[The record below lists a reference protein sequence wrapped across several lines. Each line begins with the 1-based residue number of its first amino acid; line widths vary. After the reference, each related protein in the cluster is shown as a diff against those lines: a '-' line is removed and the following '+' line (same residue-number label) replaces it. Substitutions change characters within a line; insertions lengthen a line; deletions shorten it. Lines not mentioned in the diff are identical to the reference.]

1 MTLREKFFD
10 VLSGVVVKH
19 PGKILIVCAII
30 TVAMLAATTRLS
42 IKTQFAEMMPK
53 DIPQVSEYLEI
64 IEDYSSDATVMI
76 TIENSGKDTKLM
88 QKAADDLASRLQQIY
103 NLKPA
108 QNVNLKLKHKVA
120 LMKGLRP
127 DDISYDTLN
136 LVKRVDYKL
145 DNEFMSEHGFI
156 IQKPKDLENTLTMFS
171 SLALPDLIGNIN
183 NNFEKEFIEDAD
195 NLTTLDGEAQAVQG
209 LEGIR
214 RFLQSLELYVEKG
227 DSGATVEAVTDFIAG
242 PQYYFSSDNTVLLM
256 MLQPAVSYNEFEDL
270 MYLGY
275 RIDDSLNAIRQLY
288 PDCNISRTGLMM
300 MQIDENN
307 VLAKDFSWP
316 SVIAL
321 CIILVLLIGSF
332 GEWKSPFFSVIT
344 LVVGIIWTA
353 GILAL
358 LFRYLN
364 MMSAGF
370 GIVLI
375 GLGIDFGIHFISGF
389 RDGIEMGKSVKESI
403 HYMYKRVGTG
413 VITGALT
420 TAIVFLCLPL
430 TGFAAYSQMGIAMG
444 LGIIITLITQMVMLP
459 SMIVWDN
466 KGYSVI
472 ANLLITCKMGF
483 VVSVW
488 RSMTKPFS
496 AFFKLPVFSILLR
509 PFQFGFLS
517 ASGRFLGK
525 LPVAISV
532 LVVAIVLVVF
542 SFSGALNMQWE
553 YDLMEL
559 QPKGT
564 PSQNTQKTILDKFEI
579 SPDFALVKARN
590 LEECRRLT
598 EEFKK
603 TGNRTGLI
611 GSVDAITEFLPDES
625 VQKNNVSVI
634 EAFREKL
641 INNTPAITLTA
652 VDVQKLNRELIRLHQ
667 NIVEIGEMSIMSNG
681 ENNKIIRKC
690 DQIAGRDDNSSYVLA
705 LANKIDSANVKLPQL
720 NNYQRIAGGVLKSRL
735 INMTGTELVT
745 FENLPEDIR
754 KRYINQKNNDLLINV
769 YPKGYIWNEKSLK
782 NFNEQTMK
790 VNERITGMPVI
801 TQLLMKLMAEKG
813 RDATIMGAIAI
824 VLFLMIDFRSF
835 KYTLL
840 SAIPLGMGTL
850 WMLGLMAASGMKLSM
865 MNFMALPLI
874 IGIGID
880 DGVHILHRY
889 RIEGK
894 GSIPLVMKFTGRA
907 ILLTSLTTMIG
918 FGSMALGVHD
928 GMAAFGMTLFYGVGA
943 CFVSSAYVLPAIITL
958 WEKMFNKKD
967 VKSDNANNRNKNLKK
982 EDTMIKISA
991 LILAITFCGFAIT
1004 VDEILDKAEANQT
1017 PQTSKV
1023 EMVQKVYTNDGSE
1036 NVSKLLSYSA
1046 DKGKKSLMEY
1056 IEPARIKGMKILML
1070 NDGDDIWFYSPRTA
1084 RVRKIASHQKNQSV
1098 NNSDFS
1104 YEDMS
1109 TKDMREDYDI
1119 KLEGEEKKNGVD
1131 CYKLL
1136 ALPKK
1141 AGSSYSKMINWID
1154 KEKYVPVEVH
1164 YFDEGNT
1171 LWKKL
1176 TVEGAQLIGKYWSF
1190 EKVIMQNV
1198 LKGSKTIMEMNK
1210 TENDIDIDDNMFSE
1224 RYLSR

>member
-1 MTLREKFFD
+1 MKSREKFLD
-10 VLSGVVVKH
+10 VLSGVVVNH
-19 PGKILIVCAII
+19 PGKILTGCAIL
-30 TVAMLAATTRLS
+30 TVVMLAATSRLS
-42 IKTQFAEMMPK
+42 MKTQFAEMMPR
-53 DIPQVSEYLEI
+53 DIPQVNEYLEI

-76 TIENSGKDTKLM
+76 TIENTGKDTKLM
-88 QKAADDLASRLQQIY
+88 QKAADDLASRLQKIY
-103 NLKPA
+103 RLKPA
-108 QNVNLKLKHKVA
+108 DNARLSLKHKIA
-120 LMKGLRP
+120 LLKGKHP
-127 DDISYDTLN
+127 DGISYDTLN

-145 DNEFMSEHGFI
+145 DNEFLSEHGLI
-156 IQKPKDLENTLTMFS
+156 IQKPKDLDNTISMFS
-171 SLALPDLIGNIN
+171 SLLLPDLIGNIN

-214 RFLQSLELYVEKG
+214 RLLQSLELYIDKG
-227 DSGATVEAVTDFIAG
+227 DSGAAVGAVTDFIAG

-256 MLQPAVSYNEFEDL
+256 MLQPSVSYNEFEDL

-275 RIDDSLNAIRQLY
+275 RIDDSLNVVSKHY
-288 PDCNISRTGLMM
+288 PDCNFSRTGLMM

-307 VLAKDFSWP
+307 VLARDFSWP

-321 CIILVLLIGSF
+321 GVILILLIGSF
-332 GEWKSPFFSVIT
+332 REWKSPFFSVIT

-389 RDGIEMGKSVKESI
+389 RNGRDMGKSVKDSI
-403 HYMYKRVGTG
+403 IYMYKRVGAG

-420 TAIVFLCLPL
+420 TAIVFLSLPL
-430 TGFAAYSQMGIAMG
+430 TGFGAYSQMGIAMG
-444 LGIIITLITQMVMLP
+444 LGIIITLITQMIMLP
-459 SMIVWDN
+459 AMIVWDN
-466 KGYSVI
+466 KGYSIVE
-472 ANLLITCKMGF
+472 NFLIKCQMGF
-483 VVSVW
+483 IVSTW
-488 RSMTKPFS
+488 KLLTKPLG
-496 AFFKLPVFSILLR
+496 AFFRHPIFSILHR
-509 PFQFGFLS
+509 PFQFGFL
-517 ASGRFLGK
+517 ATSGRFLGK
-525 LPVAISV
+525 VPVAISV
-532 LVVAIVLVVF
+532 LLVATVLVIL
-542 SFSGALNMQWE
+542 SFRGAREMKWE

-564 PSQNTQKTILDKFEI
+564 RSQITQKTILDKFEL
-579 SPDFALVKARN
+579 SPDFALVKARS
-590 LEECRRLT
+590 LDECRKLT
-598 EEFKK
+598 EKLKK

-625 VQKNNVSVI
+625 VQRSNVAAI
-634 EAFREKL
+634 GAFRERIINKSPTVSL
-641 INNTPAITLTA
+641 IAA
-652 VDVQKLNRELIRLHQ
+652 DVQKLNRELVRLHQ
-667 NIVEIGEMSIMSNG
+667 NIVEIGEMSVMSKG

-690 DQIAGRDDNSSYVLA
+690 DQIAGRDDNDSYILSIA
-705 LANKIDSANVKLPQL
+705 GRLDSATVNLSRL
-720 NNYQRIAGGVLKSRL
+720 NDYQKIADGVLKTRL
-735 INMTGTELVT
+735 ISMTGTDLVT
-745 FENLPEDIR
+745 FDNLPDDIK
-754 KRYINQKNNDLLINV
+754 KRYVNQRNGDLLINV
-769 YPKGYIWNEKSLK
+769 FPKGYIWNEKSLK

-790 VNERITGMPVI
+790 VSERITGMPVI

-813 RDATIMGAIAI
+813 RDATLMGAIAI
-824 VLFLMIDFRSF
+824 LLFLLIDFRSF

-840 SAIPLGMGTL
+840 SAIPLAMGTI

-894 GSIPLVMKFTGRA
+894 GSIPVVMKFTGRA

-918 FGSMALGVHD
+918 FGSMALGNHT
-928 GMAAFGMTLFYGVGA
+928 GMAMFGMTLFYGVGA
-943 CFVSSAYVLPAIITL
+943 CFISSAYVLPAIITL
-958 WEKMFNKKD
+958 WEKFFNKK
-967 VKSDNANNRNKNLKK
+967 NAKGNNNCKLVKK
-982 EDTMIKISA
+982 EDTMVKISV
-991 LILAITFCGFAIT
+991 LILAITVCGFAIT

-1017 PQTSKV
+1017 PKTSRT
-1023 EMVQKVYTNDGSE
+1023 EMTQKVYESDGRE
-1036 NVSKLLSYSA
+1036 NISKLMSYSA
-1046 DKGKKSLMEY
+1046 DKGEKSLMEY

-1084 RVRKIASHQKNQSV
+1084 RVRKIASHQKNQSI

-1119 KLEGEEKKNGVD
+1119 KLDGEEKKNGAE
-1131 CYKLL
+1131 CYKLV
-1136 ALPKK
+1136 AMPKK
-1141 AGSSYSKMINWID
+1141 DGSSYSKFINWID
-1154 KEKYVPVEVH
+1154 KKKFIPVEVH
-1164 YFDEGNT
+1164 YFDDGNT

-1176 TVEGAQLIGKYWSF
+1176 TVEGAKLIGNYWSF
-1190 EKVIMQNV
+1190 EKIVMQNL
-1198 LKGSKTIMEMNK
+1198 LKGTRTVMEMNK
-1210 TENDIDIDDNMFSE
+1210 TENDIELDKEMFSE